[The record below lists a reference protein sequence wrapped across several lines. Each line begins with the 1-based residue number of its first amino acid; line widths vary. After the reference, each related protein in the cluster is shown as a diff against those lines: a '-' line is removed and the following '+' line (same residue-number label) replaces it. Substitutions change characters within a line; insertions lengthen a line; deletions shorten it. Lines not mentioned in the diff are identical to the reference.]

1 MLLLKTNT
9 GKKSKL
15 LLTPLAQFK
24 AKTANSEKAIE
35 R

>member
-24 AKTANSEKAIE
+24 AKVTNSEKATE